1 MVCTNGGAA
10 GAPIHHLTITGNR
23 AVGET
28 LSTYMWEPRNHDIV
42 FSNNTSNLAAAGP
55 VVVIQHADNVTVTNN
70 TQPLRS
76 GSFTNF
82 QDSTSVTYTP

>member
-1 MVCTNGGAA
+1 MLPAIV
-10 GAPIHHLTITGNR
+10 
-23 AVGET
+23 
-28 LSTYMWEPRNHDIV
+28 V